1 MLWHRNKFW
10 LKTFIQGRGEH
21 GNNLKRL
28 QVVCLV
34 QKQWIHSSTS
44 RAWKSES
51 NHMKRPH
58 IKEGTSSNWGR
69 IRRTSLSPNEVLV
82 KTKHFSERY
91 CTFCPTPPCVLSSK
105 KNPFKIQCTVA
116 KPRIQSQGYFII
128 CHLFQP
134 FFSVLRLRQ
143 HPARFLRQQ
152 LLLRHCMKT
161 RSPKKGELRSEK

>member
-91 CTFCPTPPCVLSSK
+91 CTFCRTPPCACIQK
-105 KNPFKIQCTVA
+105 KSIQNLVHSCETKNSISRLFYV
-116 KPRIQSQGYFII
+116 

>member
-1 MLWHRNKFW
+1 MKSMPKLCVKFIEPIFQTGSSWVFKLLTGHEGEMLWHRNKFW

-91 CTFCPTPPCVLSSK
+91 CTFCRTPPCAFIQKKSIQNLVHSCETENSTSRLFYYLSS
-105 KNPFKIQCTVA
+105 F
-116 KPRIQSQGYFII
+116 
-128 CHLFQP
+128 
-134 FFSVLRLRQ
+134 
-143 HPARFLRQQ
+143 PA
-152 LLLRHCMKT
+152 LL
-161 RSPKKGELRSEK
+161 